1 MWLYMFCIIV
11 EDMNGWLTTEGGD
24 GFKVEGES
32 CGCKDLKD
40 FNGDA
45 VGEWLSIYPVL

>member
-11 EDMNGWLTTEGGD
+11 EDMNGCLTREGGD

-32 CGCKDLKD
+32 GGCICFSYIIVED
-40 FNGDA
+40 
-45 VGEWLSIYPVL
+45 I